1 MENII
6 LIADDHKEIA
16 DILTTYLLQN
26 GFTPIVAHDGLD
38 ALEKFHKFSVTLIL
52 LDIMMPKKDGYEVL
66 KEIRSTS
73 NVPIIMLTAKG
84 EEGDK
89 ILGLDYGADDY
100 IVKPFSP
107 KEVIARINAVL
118 RRVVP
123 TTEPSSQSQVLTLHD
138 LVLNLETYQINIGNI
153 SINLTKKEIDLLWVL
168 ASHPNR
174 VFTRDELLDLVWGYD
189 YYGDMR
195 TVDTH
200 MKRLRHKLN
209 LSESSS
215 WHIKTIWGVGYA
227 LETLQN

>member
-6 LIADDHKEIA
+6 LIADDHKEIT

-26 GFTPIVAHDGLD
+26 GFTPIVAHDGLET
-38 ALEKFHKFSVTLIL
+38 LEKFHKFPVTLIL

-66 KEIRSTS
+66 KEIRTSS

-118 RRVVP
+118 RRVIP
-123 TTEPSSQSQVLTLHD
+123 TNEPSSQSQALTLHD
-138 LVLNLETYQINIGNI
+138 LVLNLETYQVTIDGIP
-153 SINLTKKEIDLLWVL
+153 INLTKKEIDLLWVL

-174 VFTRDELLDLVWGYD
+174 AFTRDELLDLVWGYD

-209 LSESSS
+209 RSESAP
-215 WHIKTIWGVGYA
+215 WYIKTIWGVGYA
-227 LETLQN
+227 LETL

>member
-1 MENII
+1 MDKFI
-6 LIADDHKEIA
+6 LIADDHKEITS
-16 DILTTYLLQN
+16 ILETYLLQN
-26 GFTPIVAHDGLD
+26 GFFPIIASDGEE
-38 ALEKFHKFSVTLIL
+38 ALRKFNAFPIQLIL
-52 LDIMMPKKDGYEVL
+52 LDIMMPKKDGYAVL
-66 KEIRSTS
+66 QTIRQASS
-73 NVPIIMLTAKG
+73 IPIIMLTAKG

-107 KEVIARINAVL
+107 KEVIARIHAVL

-123 TTEPSSQSQVLTLHD
+123 LSEPSTKQHLTLHN
-138 LVLNLETYQINIGNI
+138 LSLNLETYQVTIGTAQL
-153 SINLTKKEIDLLWVL
+153 NLTKKEIDLLWVL

-209 LSESSS
+209 LDEDSP
-215 WHIKTIWGVGYA
+215 WHIKTIWGVGYT
-227 LETLQN
+227 LETLSN